1 MIHFEEGRH
10 KHEEKDMLD
19 STRRAF
25 VLCTLGSAACA
36 LAASCG
42 SKSGA
47 PAPFGDVSAGNVKD
61 LPVGTL
67 QRVGSEPVFIA
78 RDAGGLYALTST
90 CTHAGCEV
98 EAQGSGASAALL
110 CPCHGSQFDRSG
122 AVTRGPAGSPL
133 VHFAVEVD
141 SAGNVTIH
149 GAIQVDAP

>member
-1 MIHFEEGRH
+1 MP
-10 KHEEKDMLD
+10 D

-47 PAPFGDVSAGNVKD
+47 PASFGDVSAGNVKD

-67 QRVGSEPVFIA
+67 QQVASEPVFIA

-90 CTHAGCEV
+90 CTHAGCDV
-98 EAQGSGASAALL
+98 EAQGSSTSVALF
-110 CPCHGSQFDRSG
+110 CPCHGSQFDRNG
-122 AVTRGPAGSPL
+122 AVTHGPARSPL
-133 VHFAVEVD
+133 AHFAVEVD

-149 GAIQVDAP
+149 GGTQVDAPVRVAVA